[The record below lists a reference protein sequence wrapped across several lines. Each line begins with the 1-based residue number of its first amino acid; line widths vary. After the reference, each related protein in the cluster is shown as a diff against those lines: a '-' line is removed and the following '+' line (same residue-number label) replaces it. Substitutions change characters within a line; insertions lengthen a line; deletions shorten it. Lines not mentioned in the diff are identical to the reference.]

1 LHPANVGSLNK
12 KMTDPQTEM
21 LLQPDRLQLMPIR
34 YEDIWAMYKQAEAA
48 FWVVEEVD
56 LGNDRRD
63 FETLSENEKHYISH
77 VLAFFATADGIVF
90 DNLDSN
96 FGEEV
101 QVREAKSFYAMQ
113 KFIEGIHNEM
123 YSIMIDR
130 LIAEPSK
137 RQELFDAV
145 YTYPALRKKA
155 EWCQQ
160 YMDRR
165 TADFGTRL
173 LAFIIVEYIFF
184 SASFASI
191 FYFRKRNKMHGL
203 CFSNEL
209 ISRDEGLHAM
219 FGCLLFN
226 KYLVNKP
233 DMAKIHKMVKDAV
246 DIELEFVR
254 ESLPVSLMGMNADS
268 MSDYVRYVA
277 DHMLTAIS
285 QPRLYNVVNPYE
297 WMSMISLQDKTNFFE
312 KKVSAYSKAG
322 VGADSEKVFKID
334 EDF

>member
-1 LHPANVGSLNK
+1 
-12 KMTDPQTEM
+12 
-21 LLQPDRLQLMPIR
+21 
-34 YEDIWAMYKQAEAA
+34 MYKHAEAA

-63 FETLSENEKHYISH
+63 FETLTENEQHYISH

-101 QVREAKSFYAMQ
+101 QLREAKSFYAMQ

-123 YSIMIDR
+123 YSVMLER
-130 LIAEPSK
+130 LIADPTK
-137 RQELFDAV
+137 RAELFNAV

-160 YMDRR
+160 FMDRR
-165 TADFGTRL
+165 NADFGTRL

-209 ISRDEGLHAM
+209 ISRDEGLHAK
-219 FGCLLFN
+219 FGCLLYN
-226 KYLVNKP
+226 NYLKGKP
-233 DMAKIHKMVKDAV
+233 DSKKVHEMVKQAV

-268 MSDYVRYVA
+268 MSEYVKYVA
-277 DHMLTAIS
+277 DHMLTAIGEA
-285 QPRLYNVVNPYE
+285 RIYNSANPYE
-297 WMSMISLQDKTNFFE
+297 WMNMISLQDKTNFFE
-312 KKVSAYSKAG
+312 KRVSAYSKAN
-322 VGADSEKVFKID
+322 VGSTAEEKVFTTD
-334 EDF
+334 ADF